1 MGAAISWADESHG
14 TQRGDILASAGLAD
28 GVQINVVKSPEID
41 TVNISG
47 GTFTTVGRDNI
58 TYNYNITQTVA
69 ASNGSQLREIL
80 EWISTLNFEALQQ
93 DIHEKWTPGT
103 GGRLLRSQL
112 FTQWLES
119 ICGTL
124 WGTGMPGA
132 GKTILASAIIAHVR
146 DHFKDAGVY
155 VAFAYCRYTEPV
167 SVTEILAALVRQ
179 LLEQCPP
186 LLQFVEPLYQRYS
199 LQETKLTQKELLG
212 LLRQFSRVIRI
223 TFIVDGL
230 DEASYDTQFDLV
242 EAIASLNARFLI
254 TSRPLDR
261 LRSAIPDAVF
271 FEVVAHAED
280 IGLLVAQR
288 IQRDPRFAKFLEKHK
303 LKNEVVTKVT
313 QNSGGMF
320 LHAALQIEMLRHSLT
335 VKDLRDH
342 MKKLPA
348 KLDDMYAV
356 TLARV
361 NVQEPSHAE
370 LAKRILVWV
379 IYAKRTLSVRE
390 LQYAVATCPE
400 TYQFEEDRLVDEE
413 TLLSVCCGLVTVEK
427 ESQGVRLVH
436 YTAMDSLPSLLA
448 AEFPHPHSLISEVC
462 MARLVACGIHEFGPT
477 MVDDLHKALAQHPL
491 LRYAYTH
498 WVGHVE
504 RCQDLHFITASALR
518 LLSLCQ
524 AYPIDNSKLDGFRA
538 GSGWD
543 IEYLN
548 PVQVACRYGLE
559 FLLKHL
565 LEQNP
570 EFREPRALN
579 SKTNA
584 GQTALMLA
592 SWYGHDAT
600 ARVLLDLEGID
611 VNAVDD
617 CDTTAL
623 IQALRNGHEGTVK
636 AILKSTTLD
645 INMNDSATLQSTLS
659 GGPAL
664 GLAHLLLDFP
674 GIKIPEHIVL
684 YAFGQPFWM
693 MSQRIIEDF
702 FGKNETGEQHSP
714 GFIEQVLAE
723 SVCVSIPETCE
734 TYRRLGYHDSLAV
747 MDCSSRGHDFYDPS
761 GPEEFE
767 LNVLRLLD
775 LLKPDEPLTRR
786 GPFMHTAL
794 MAFAWAG
801 IASAIP
807 RVLKQ
812 PGVDVNATED
822 EGYTALAFAA
832 KQGHDSVVRILVEVH
847 GRDINTRNYR
857 GWTPLMMASRR
868 GHVDAVRTL
877 LAQSD
882 VEVDSV
888 GVEQWTAVMIAAN
901 EGYGGVVKAFS
912 EYPGSVDVN
921 WRGED
926 GETALMLAASEG
938 HEEVVKHLLEFD
950 SIDVNATAKDGTT
963 ALMLAAYMGQEAV
976 VRLLLAVPGVDID
989 AIGSHGVTALSA
1001 AQEAGHRKIVS
1012 LFTPH

>member
-1 MGAAISWADESHG
+1 MGAAISWADESQG
-14 TQRGDILASAGLAD
+14 TQRSDMPKCLAD
-28 GVQINVVKSPEID
+28 GVHVNVMKSPEID

-47 GTFTTVGRDNI
+47 GIFTTVGRDSI

-146 DHFKDAGVY
+146 EHFKDTGVC

-179 LLEQCPP
+179 LLGQCPP
-186 LLQFVEPLYQRYS
+186 LLQFVEPLYQRCS
-199 LQETKLTQKELLG
+199 LQGMKLTQKELLG
-212 LLRQFSRVIRI
+212 LLRQFSRVIRVA
-223 TFIVDGL
+223 FIIDGL

-242 EAIASLNARFLI
+242 EAIASVKARFLI

-280 IGLLVAQR
+280 IELLVAQK
-288 IQRDPRFAKFLEKHK
+288 IQRDPRFARFLEQHK
-303 LKNEVVTKVT
+303 LKNEVVAKVT

-335 VKDLRDH
+335 VKDLHDH
-342 MKKLPA
+342 MTKLPA
-348 KLDDMYAV
+348 NLGDMYAV

-361 NVQEPSHAE
+361 NAQKSSHAD
-370 LAKRILVWV
+370 LAKRVIVWV

-390 LQYAVATCPE
+390 LQYAVATCPA
-400 TYQFEEDRLVDEE
+400 THQFEVDRLVDEE

-448 AEFPHPHSLISEVC
+448 AEFPYPHALISEVC
-462 MARLVACGIHEFGPT
+462 MARLVECGVHDFVPT
-477 MVDDLHKALAQHPL
+477 RVDDLHKAFAQHPL
-491 LRYAYTH
+491 LRYAYAH
-498 WVGHVE
+498 WVGHVK
-504 RCQDLHFITASALR
+504 RCQDLHFIAASALR
-518 LLSLCQ
+518 FLSLCQ
-524 AYPIDNSKLDGFRA
+524 AYPVDNSELDSFRA

-543 IEYLN
+543 IEHLN
-548 PVQVACRYGLE
+548 PLQVACRYGLE

-565 LEQNP
+565 LEEKP
-570 EFREPRALN
+570 EFREPEFLN

-592 SWYGHDAT
+592 SWYGHDAA
-600 ARVLLDLEGID
+600 ARLLLDLEGTDIN
-611 VNAVDD
+611 VVDD
-617 CDTTAL
+617 CDRTAL
-623 IQALRNGHEGTVK
+623 MQALRIGHEGIVK
-636 AILKSTTLD
+636 SILKSGTLD

-659 GGPAL
+659 GGPSL
-664 GLAHLLLDFP
+664 ELAHLLLDLP
-674 GIKIPEHIVL
+674 GIKIPERIVL
-684 YAFGQPFWM
+684 YAFRQPFWM

-734 TYRRLGYHDSLAV
+734 TYCRLGYHDSLAV
-747 MDCSSRGHDFYDPS
+747 MDCSSRGHDFYVPS

-775 LLKPDEPLTRR
+775 LLKPDEPLTSRDR
-786 GPFMHTAL
+786 FMRTAL

-832 KQGHDSVVRILVEVH
+832 KQGHDSVVRILVEVP

-868 GHVDAVRTL
+868 GHVDAIRTL

-888 GVEQWTAVMIAAN
+888 GVEQWTAVMLAAN
-901 EGYGGVVKAFS
+901 EGYGGVLKAFS

-963 ALMLAAYMGQEAV
+963 ALMLAAYMGHEAV
-976 VRLLLAVPGVDID
+976 VGLLLASPGIDID

-1001 AQEAGHRKIVS
+1001 AREAGHNNIIKLLSRQ
-1012 LFTPH
+1012 